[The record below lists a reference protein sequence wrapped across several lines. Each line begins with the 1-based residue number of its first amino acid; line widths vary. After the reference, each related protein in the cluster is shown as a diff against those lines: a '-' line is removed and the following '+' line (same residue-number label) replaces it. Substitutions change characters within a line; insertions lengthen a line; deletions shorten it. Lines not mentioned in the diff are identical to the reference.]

1 MLRDLQPTEKLLFLS
16 KLAQQLAEQLYG
28 EGCNCQLPV
37 ETSRPLS
44 VAMFFNCQLPAKNTH
59 TYIIYVYIYI
69 CTHTYILLRRLCCQA
84 AGPCS
89 VYNYRVPSELS
100 SFIVARWP
108 LCAGETQGLRGCL
121 KREGRM
127 RRSLRLTSGKSSM
140 TELVPR
146 PSAQSIYKSSMAN
159 VLNFFIH
166 GCSLAFKLKCGCN
179 AILLLSTYHDE

>member
-1 MLRDLQPTEKLLFLS
+1 MARGAIASFQSKPAGLCQWPCFLIANYRL
-16 KLAQQLAEQLYG
+16 K
-28 EGCNCQLPV
+28 
-37 ETSRPLS
+37 TH
-44 VAMFFNCQLPAKNTH
+44 TH
-59 TYIIYVYIYI
+59 TYIYNNICIYI

-159 VLNFFIH
+159 VLNFF
-166 GCSLAFKLKCGCN
+166 KLKCGCN